1 MQDSTTSHHDY
12 TYDELAK
19 YFHMPINDVSQEL
32 GICATLLKKIC
43 RKNGINRW
51 PHRKIKSLDKMIE
64 AFELLSKTEPD
75 DFDSISNDI
84 QELKE
89 KRDFLLKNPNVSYN
103 SVLPKHC
110 VNAYNAR
117 IQKTGHLIESKRK
130 ELIKPTKTIK
140 KASLTRYPRRS
151 LRNLDKPMYQEDG
164 IDSSGDEEYIS
175 PDDENQIM
183 ENLSNDEDMENN
195 LPHVHDNHQQKIT
208 VSPSSCILHKNH
220 EETKNVNLVQTEKKK
235 NEETFSTEHPEEES
249 AACLLVQLH
258 NDIWHSKTFQNSHL
272 PSKFRWKQQQNGA
285 VQEFPS
291 QMLKNI
297 SDFINSPLTV

>member
-1 MQDSTTSHHDY
+1 MHTDTKDNHHEY
-12 TYDELAK
+12 TYEELAQ

-75 DFDSISNDI
+75 DYESISNDI

-117 IQKTGHLIESKRK
+117 IQKTGHLIESSKRK
-130 ELIKPTKTIK
+130 ENLLQQDNKPTKTIQK
-140 KASLTRYPRRS
+140 TFARYPRRS
-151 LRNLDKPMYQEDG
+151 LRNVDKPTYQEDG
-164 IDSSGDEEYIS
+164 LDSSGDEEMYIS
-175 PDDENQIM
+175 PFEEEKHKTVEKTCPDEM
-183 ENLSNDEDMENN
+183 EEGKEN
-195 LPHVHDNHQQKIT
+195 T
-208 VSPSSCILHKNH
+208 SPSSSKKIEITNH
-220 EETKNVNLVQTEKKK
+220 EVPSEPPL
-235 NEETFSTEHPEEES
+235 EEES
-249 AACLLVQLH
+249 AACLLLQLH
-258 NDIWHSKTFQNSHL
+258 SDIWHSKAFQNSHL
-272 PSKFRWKQQQNGA
+272 PTKLRWKQHNSR
-285 VQEFPS
+285 VQEYPS
-291 QMLKNI
+291 KILKHI